1 MEMENIAKGDNVMTA
16 IQTIESQ
23 DLTIDKLFED
33 FYIVP
38 DYQREYVWEEIQVEQ
53 LINDIYAEFLL
64 AQTSGEAEYFIGGVV
79 VCTKPDRVFEL
90 IDGQQ
95 RMTTIYIILCAIR
108 DFLHVCKAPPI
119 STLASKIAWG
129 DVDSDGNDIFRYR
142 VELQYEDSGDI
153 LKVLADESDDISAY
167 SSETRSIKNIK
178 NAYQVTRTF
187 LKREFAEDI
196 PNLRKFYSFFTK
208 KVKLIRIRTQSIT
221 HALKIFETI
230 NDRGKGLDSMDLL
243 KNLMFMQ
250 AKPEK
255 FERLKERW
263 KKLVDTLYNADEKPL
278 RFLRYYIFA
287 AYNVEQLKEEDIYD
301 WFKKNEDKCQYHSDP
316 IGFINELLIAA
327 NAYKNFIN
335 GKNELGN
342 SNRYLEN
349 LRYLSG
355 SAKQHLILLLAGRDL
370 PEDCFTEL
378 CRQVEN
384 LFFVYIITRENTREF
399 ERKFALW
406 SSELRSVNN
415 HEELDAFIIKR
426 FEPAKQELSARF
438 DLTFKQL
445 DSLDLQRYRIRY
457 LLGKLTQYINE
468 QAFGSSGSETDLK
481 TFVNKKVHLEH
492 ILPEIPSI
500 EASKE
505 FGKPDLFDSYV
516 YRLGNL
522 ALVEEP
528 INTSLG
534 NKPFSEKK
542 VVYPSSKFLLTRV
555 ISKKD
560 NIGHTQIDIALQG
573 MEPFETWTPNDIDN
587 RQRILGQLACRVWGM
602 PSPPA

>member
-1 MEMENIAKGDNVMTA
+1 MTA

-33 FYIVP
+33 FYVVP
-38 DYQREYVWEEIQVEQ
+38 DYQREYVWEEKQVEQ
-53 LINDIYAEFLL
+53 LIDDIYAEFLA
-64 AQTSGEAEYFIGGVV
+64 AQTSGDAEYFIGGVV
-79 VCTKPDRVFEL
+79 VCTKPDHIFEL

-108 DFLHVCKAPPI
+108 DYLDICKVPPI
-119 STLASKIAWG
+119 PPLASKIAWG
-129 DVDSDGNDIFRYR
+129 DVDSEGNNIFRYR
-142 VELQYEDSGDI
+142 LELQYEDSGDI
-153 LKVLADESDDISAY
+153 LKVLAESDDISAY
-167 SSETRSIKNIK
+167 NSETRSIRNIK
-178 NAYQVTRTF
+178 NAYQASRTF
-187 LKREFAEDI
+187 LKREFTGDI
-196 PNLRKFYSFFTK
+196 PKLRKFYSFFTK

-250 AKPEK
+250 AKPEE

-263 KKLVDTLYNADEKPL
+263 KELVDTLYKADEKPL

-287 AYNVEQLKEEDIYD
+287 AYSVDQLKEEEIYN
-301 WFKKNEDKCQYHSDP
+301 WFRENEDKCQYHSDP
-316 IGFINELLIAA
+316 IGFVNELLIAA

-335 GKNELGN
+335 GKNEIGTP
-342 SNRYLEN
+342 NRYLEN

-370 PEDCFTEL
+370 PEDCFIEL

-415 HEELDAFIIKR
+415 HEELDAFIDKR
-426 FEPAKQELSARF
+426 FEPAKQDLSARF
-438 DLTFKQL
+438 DLTFEQL

-492 ILPEIPSI
+492 ILPEKPSP
-500 EASKE
+500 EALEE
-505 FGKPDLFDSYV
+505 FGSPDLFDSYV

-522 ALVEEP
+522 ALIEEP

-542 VVYPSSKFLLTRV
+542 IVYPSSKFLLTRV
-555 ISKKD
+555 ISKKE
-560 NIGHTQIDIALQG
+560 NIGHTQIDNATHG
-573 MEPFETWTPNDIDN
+573 MKPFETWTCNDIDN
-587 RQRILGQLACRVWGM
+587 RQRILGQLARCVWGM
-602 PSPPA
+602 PCKTG